1 MTFHFPSVYIF
12 EGFTLCQCD
21 INSTF
26 HLILFKLT
34 NGFSFLYF
42 FLTLNPY
49 TQYWQRRMHK
59 NFNALFIQIV
69 SVLRFFQLTM
79 IPA

>member
-12 EGFTLCQCD
+12 EGFSLCQCD

-42 FLTLNPY
+42 FFNSKSLY
-49 TQYWQRRMHK
+49 T
-59 NFNALFIQIV
+59 
-69 SVLRFFQLTM
+69 VLAKKKSLG
-79 IPA
+79 P